1 MSVPTPAD
9 VRVLDVPDRSGCEI
23 RPDGKPPGSPSEKY
37 LDLVPG
43 DTRCTFELADY
54 A

>member
-23 RPDGKPPGSPSEKY
+23 RPDVEPPALPSEES

-43 DTRCTFELADY
+43 DMRGTFELANY